1 MEAIK
6 MFING
11 EWVAAASGKTRDL
24 YNPATGE
31 YVATVCEGGVEDA
44 RRAIDA
50 AEEAAK
56 VWRNTPP
63 MARGALL
70 CKAAAILESRR
81 EAIALQETR
90 HNGRLLRTSMGDVAS
105 CASIFR
111 HFAGLANMPSGLSF
125 NDNPTITTMTLREP
139 IGVCG
144 LIIPW
149 NSPISIASKCIAPA
163 LIAGNAIVIKPSSST
178 PLGAVEICKALEEAG
193 FPKGVVNLV
202 LGDGNTIGTELGE
215 NVKVGKV
222 SLTGGTETGR
232 ALVRASA
239 SNIKKLSLELGGKSP
254 CIIFEDGDMDTA
266 IDNIMTADFSSAG
279 QLCVAPTRLLV
290 QNTIYDAFCAEL
302 VARVKKI
309 RVGLTEDPAT
319 EMGPLISKT
328 QLDRVLGYIEIG
340 KAEGATLACGG
351 YRITDAPLDKGNY
364 VAPTVFTDVTNNMRI
379 AQEEIFGPVVCVE
392 KFSTEEEA
400 YAIANDTPY
409 GLGAAAFTKDMG
421 RAHRFSKA
429 VKAACMWVNS
439 YSGSASMDTP
449 ICCTKQSG
457 YSVLMGVQCIESYM
471 DSKMFNMTYQP
482 KKSNWFKG

>member
-1 MEAIK
+1 MEEAMEAIK

-24 YNPATGE
+24 YNPATCE

-44 RRAIDA
+44 RRAIEA

-202 LGDGNTIGTELGE
+202 LGDGNTIVPHCGMIGS
-215 NVKVGKV
+215 KPSQRHGFK
-222 SLTGGTETGR
+222 
-232 ALVRASA
+232 AA
-239 SNIKKLSLELGGKSP
+239 
-254 CIIFEDGDMDTA
+254 DTA
-266 IDNIMTADFSSAG
+266 IVLHLGSRHTLHSIGCINKSQTLKIVAAHRLYRYRSIAG
-279 QLCVAPTRLLV
+279 THNGIAHNFQLFEP
-290 QNTIYDAFCAEL
+290 
-302 VARVKKI
+302 ARRE
-309 RVGLTEDPAT
+309 RVGNL
-319 EMGPLISKT
+319 
-328 QLDRVLGYIEIG
+328 
-340 KAEGATLACGG
+340 C
-351 YRITDAPLDKGNY
+351 
-364 VAPTVFTDVTNNMRI
+364 F
-379 AQEEIFGPVVCVE
+379 C
-392 KFSTEEEA
+392 
-400 YAIANDTPY
+400 
-409 GLGAAAFTKDMG
+409 
-421 RAHRFSKA
+421 
-429 VKAACMWVNS
+429 
-439 YSGSASMDTP
+439 
-449 ICCTKQSG
+449 
-457 YSVLMGVQCIESYM
+457 
-471 DSKMFNMTYQP
+471 
-482 KKSNWFKG
+482 